1 MATTQAIHQVLAA
14 AEQPE
19 EAVAQLIE
27 LANQAG
33 GPDNIA
39 CAVADIVDWA
49 PRTHKRHP
57 CGVALMR

>member
-1 MATTQAIHQVLAA
+1 MLRRPDAVATTQAIHQVLAA

-39 CAVADIVDWA
+39 CAIADIVELGPA
-49 PRTHKRHP
+49 N
-57 CGVALMR
+57 A

>member
-1 MATTQAIHQVLAA
+1 VATTQAIHHVLAT

-39 CAVADIVDWA
+39 CARRRHRGTG
-49 PRTHKRHP
+49 PR
-57 CGVALMR
+57 A

>member
-1 MATTQAIHQVLAA
+1 MLTA

>member
-1 MATTQAIHQVLAA
+1 MLTA

-19 EAVAQLIE
+19 EAVAQLTE

-39 CAVADIVDWA
+39 CAVADIVELR
-49 PRTHKRHP
+49 P
-57 CGVALMR
+57 G